1 MDDITKTILNEFIDY
16 LTQEFQKDKNLKHI
30 QISKWSLHEFKVTV
44 KFYFKEKTGEL
55 YFDLR
60 EIKDNRD
67 RFGHLYGNALDQLK
81 NFTIA

>member
-1 MDDITKTILNEFIDY
+1 MDDTTKTIINNFITY

-30 QISKWSLHEFKVTV
+30 QISKWTLNDFKVTV
-44 KFYFKEKTGEL
+44 RFYFKEKTGEL

-60 EIKDNRD
+60 EIKDNPG

-81 NFTIA
+81 DFSIA